1 MPQSLLLGFNTL
13 SPGSKSNIIYLTYI
27 RNKYKYQRMSKLLN
41 SLGFDKKPSETTVVV
56 AMSGGVDSST
66 VAGMMKNEGYKVIG
80 ITLKLYDDGK
90 EVAASKQ
97 CCSGQDIMDAKR
109 VANKLDIEH
118 KILYFQNK
126 FKQGVIDNFVESYL
140 KGETPI
146 PCVQCN
152 QTVKFK
158 DLFEVSKELK
168 ADALVTGHY
177 VKSITKDN
185 TTNMYRAID
194 ENRDQSYFLFNTTR
208 QQLDY
213 LRFPLGNLLKDK
225 TREIAK
231 NLDLNVADKPDS
243 QDICFVPNGDYA
255 SVIQKFRPDSFK
267 KGNIKN
273 LEGKVIG
280 VHEGIINF
288 TIGQRKGIKVSDK
301 EALYVLKI
309 NSENNEIIVGPKEH
323 LGKTKINLKDI
334 NLLTDKDDFKE
345 NIYCKV
351 RSTGKLLEANVNFSD
366 DNKAEV
372 NLAIPEDGISPGQ
385 ACVFY
390 NKDQFGYK
398 VLGGGWIKE

>member
-1 MPQSLLLGFNTL
+1 MN
-13 SPGSKSNIIYLTYI
+13 ND
-27 RNKYKYQRMSKLLN
+27 LN
-41 SLGFDKKPSETTVVV
+41 SIGLDKKPSDTTVVV

-66 VAGMMKNEGYKVIG
+66 VAGMMKKEGFNVIG

-109 VANKLDIEH
+109 VAQKLDIEH
-118 KILYFQNK
+118 KVLYYQNK

-158 DLFEVSKELK
+158 DLFEVSKDLK

-177 VKSITKDN
+177 VKSITKN
-185 TTNMYRAID
+185 NSTNMYRAID

-208 QQLDY
+208 EQLDY
-213 LRFPLGNLLKDK
+213 LRFPLGGLLKNQ
-225 TREIAK
+225 TRDIAK
-231 NLDLNVADKPDS
+231 KLDLNVADKPDS

-255 SVIQKFRPDSFK
+255 SVIQKFKPESFK

-273 LEGKVIG
+273 LEGQVIG
-280 VHEGIINF
+280 VHDGIINF

-301 EALYVLKI
+301 DPLYVLKI
-309 NSENNEIIVGPKEH
+309 NSEKNEIVVGPKEN
-323 LGKTKINLKDI
+323 LGKKNIILKNI
-334 NLLTDKDDFKE
+334 NLLSDKSEFSK
-345 NIYCKV
+345 NIYVNSKEV
-351 RSTGKLLEANVNFSD
+351 RSTGKLLDAKVNFND
-366 DNKAEV
+366 QNNAKVDLVET
-372 NLAIPEDGISPGQ
+372 EDGISPGQ

-390 NKDQFGYK
+390 NKDTLGYK

>member
-1 MPQSLLLGFNTL
+1 M
-13 SPGSKSNIIYLTYI
+13 
-27 RNKYKYQRMSKLLN
+27 NKDLN
-41 SLGFDKKPSETTVVV
+41 SIGLDKKPSDTTIVV

-66 VAGMMKNEGYKVIG
+66 VAGIMKKEGYNVIG

-109 VANKLDIEH
+109 VAHKLGIEH
-118 KILYFQNK
+118 KILYYQDK

-177 VKSITKDN
+177 VKSITENK

-208 QQLDY
+208 EQLNY
-213 LRFPLGNLLKDK
+213 LRFTLGGMLKDK

-231 NLDLNVADKPDS
+231 NLD
-243 QDICFVPNGDYA
+243 G
-255 SVIQKFRPDSFK
+255 
-267 KGNIKN
+267 
-273 LEGKVIG
+273 EVIG
-280 VHEGIINF
+280 VHDGIINF

-309 NSENNEIIVGPKEH
+309 NSDKNEIIVGPKEK
-323 LGKTKINLKDI
+323 LGKKTISLKEI
-334 NLLTDKDDFKE
+334 NLLTNKE
-345 NIYCKV
+345 DLDQNLFVKV
-351 RSTGKLLEANVNFSD
+351 RSTGSLLEAKVD
-366 DNKAEV
+366 LIDNNNAKV

-390 NKDQFGYK
+390 RKDQFGHK

>member
-1 MPQSLLLGFNTL
+1 M
-13 SPGSKSNIIYLTYI
+13 
-27 RNKYKYQRMSKLLN
+27 NKELN
-41 SLGFDKKPSETTVVV
+41 SIGIDKKPSDTTIVV

-66 VAGMMKNEGYKVIG
+66 VAGIMKKEGYKIIG

-109 VANKLDIEH
+109 VAHKLGIEH
-118 KILYFQNK
+118 KILYYQDK

-177 VKSITKDN
+177 VKSITENKI
-185 TTNMYRAID
+185 TNMYRAID
-194 ENRDQSYFLFNTTR
+194 ENRDQSYLLFNTTR
-208 QQLDY
+208 EQLDY
-213 LRFPLGNLLKDK
+213 LRFPLGGMLKDK

-255 SVIQKFRPDSFK
+255 SVIRKFKPESFK

-273 LEGKVIG
+273 LDGEVIG
-280 VHEGIINF
+280 VHDGIINF

-301 EALYVLKI
+301 EPLYVIKI
-309 NSENNEIIVGPKEH
+309 NSDKNEIIVGGKEK
-323 LGKTKINLKDI
+323 LGKKNISLKNV
-334 NLLTDKDDFKE
+334 NLLTDKKDLE
-345 NIYCKV
+345 QNIFVKV
-351 RSTGKLLEANVNFSD
+351 RSTGNLLEAKVDLESNNNAQVTLTNF
-366 DNKAEV
+366 
-372 NLAIPEDGISPGQ
+372 EDGISPGQ

-390 NKDQFGYK
+390 NKDQFGHK